1 VCKHKII
8 NYNNVKLRCVQNKY
22 FAPRE
27 SNNVSFFEIVVLLLY
42 IYVLVNLGQG
52 FNGSKVFRNLLPFF
66 VDSALENVFMVSETN
81 LIYLIY
87 LVLFAITVKR
97 AGISLCVFIW
107 CGVNYILG
115 LSYFQVLS
123 FSKLTK

>member
-27 SNNVSFFEIVVLLLY
+27 SNN
-42 IYVLVNLGQG
+42 LGQG
-52 FNGSKVFRNLLPFF
+52 FNGSKVFRNLLPFS